1 MKDNTKDSRKNN
13 ITLIGMPAAGKSTVG
28 VLLAKRLGYSFIDVD
43 IVIQEEEGKLLKEII
58 KEQGLDGFMDANSGD
73 RSGWQLP
80 CRTC

>member
-58 KEQGLDGFMDANSGD
+58 KE
-73 RSGWQLP
+73 
-80 CRTC
+80 

>member
-43 IVIQEEEGKLLKEII
+43 IVIQEEEGKSAKKKLSKSRDLTALWRWKTGSM
-58 KEQGLDGFMDANSGD
+58 QDSGQT
-73 RSGWQLP
+73 GP
-80 CRTC
+80 

>member
-58 KEQGLDGFMDANSGD
+58 KEHGLDALWRWKTGSMQDSGQT
-73 RSGWQLP
+73 GP
-80 CRTC
+80 